1 MFFAQTQM
9 PPRLMDVPVVAA
21 RAAADEETAS
31 LRLVVR
37 SVISGVLGVGRDHPD
52 VEDCAHEA
60 LRRAL
65 EGRDRLREG
74 EALRPWVIGIARHVA
89 LDARRARARA
99 KREVSESSVEGGDG
113 DRSEVSLYD
122 RLEDPAPGPEERAAS
137 AERGRRLEEVMG
149 TLSADQ
155 RRALL
160 LFHVEGLGYQDIAR
174 ELRVPL
180 GTVATWISRGR
191 RTLAEALGEK
201 VVEKAEKKG

>member
-52 VEDCAHEA
+52 VEDCTHET
-60 LRRAL
+60 LSRAI

-89 LDARRARARA
+89 LDARRARVRA
-99 KREVSESSVEGGDG
+99 KREVSASSLVSGEGDAA
-113 DRSEVSLYD
+113 EIELLD

-137 AERGRRLEEVMG
+137 AERGRRLEAVMR
-149 TLSADQ
+149 TLSEDQ
-155 RRALL
+155 RQALL
-160 LFHVEGLGYQDIAR
+160 FFHVEGLGYQEISR
-174 ELRVPL
+174 RMGVPL

-191 RTLAEALGEK
+191 RAVADALGEK
-201 VVEKAEKKG
+201 VVEKAEKKR